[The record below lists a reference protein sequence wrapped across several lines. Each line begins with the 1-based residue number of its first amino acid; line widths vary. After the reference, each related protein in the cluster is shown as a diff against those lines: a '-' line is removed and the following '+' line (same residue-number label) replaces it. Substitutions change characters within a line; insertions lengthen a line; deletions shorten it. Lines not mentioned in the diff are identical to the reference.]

1 MTVGK
6 GNGKIKAATARRK
19 MVASRMV
26 GMYRLLEE
34 QHDTERFNS
43 MRDYANLVTGDTAWR
58 HFKEYLYEELE
69 EHVTSEKAMMRIV
82 ANSKLETGSLKDLLW
97 GEVTEIPKQAIAIR
111 IGTVFE
117 HAIRRYLMREQQDLS
132 VELAS
137 PMRDYTGR
145 TIITDYLTRDGNK
158 INFGELKYNL
168 NLDTEKCDKVVEKL
182 DLVNVFLKKHFKN
195 EEVDVIVSLVSL
207 RYPYCKDIPKLKP
220 SLESVRDTYIVGYR
234 EFFNTIGL
242 NVTERMWRNLHK
254 NVGEEIAVSFRKY
267 KNA

>member
-1 MTVGK
+1 MGK
-6 GNGKIKAATARRK
+6 GNGRMKAATARLK

-34 QHDTERFNS
+34 QHDTERYNS
-43 MRDYANLVTGDTAWR
+43 MRDYAMLVTGDTAWR
-58 HFKEYLYEELE
+58 RFKDYLYEELE
-69 EHVTSEKAMMRIV
+69 EHVTSEKAMVQIV
-82 ANSKLETGSLKDLLW
+82 ANSRMETGSLKDLLW
-97 GEVTEIPKQAIAIR
+97 GEVSEIPKQAIAIR

-117 HAIRRYLMREQQDLS
+117 HAIRRYLMREHQDLS
-132 VELAS
+132 AELAT

-145 TIITDYLTRDGNK
+145 TIVTDYLTRSDGNK

-168 NLDTEKCDKVVEKL
+168 NLDTEKCDKVIEKL

-195 EEVDVIVSLVSL
+195 EDVDVIVSLVSL

-220 SLESVRDTYIVGYR
+220 ALESVRDTYIVGYK

-254 NVGEEIAVSFRKY
+254 NVGEEIATSFRKY
-267 KNA
+267 KNV